1 MIYICRMSEIV
12 KPYKESTA
20 SKKEQVAQMFDN
32 ISHRYDFLNHFLSLG
47 IDNIWRKKA
56 VKLIRASNPKQILDV
71 ATGTADFAIE
81 TLSCKPENVIGVD
94 ISEGMLEKGRQK
106 IKRKKLDDVIQ
117 LKYGDSENLP
127 FEDDTFDAIIVGFGV
142 RNFENLQLGLNEMKR
157 VLKKDGQV
165 AILELSK
172 PKKFPIKHIY
182 LFYFKFILP
191 VIGRLFS
198 KDSSAYT
205 YLPDSVNAFPE
216 GDKFLSILNELGYKE
231 VKLKP
236 LSGGIATIYSAFK

>member
-1 MIYICRMSEIV
+1 MSDSV
-12 KPYKESTA
+12 KPYKESSA

-47 IDNIWRKKA
+47 IDKLWRKKA
-56 VKLIRASNPKQILDV
+56 VKLIRDSSPKQILDV

-81 TLSCKPENVIGVD
+81 TLSCKPTNVIGVD

-106 IKRKKLDDVIQ
+106 IKRKGLGDVIQ

-127 FEDDTFDAIIVGFGV
+127 FEDDSFDAIIVGFGV
-142 RNFENLQLGLNEMKR
+142 RNFENLELGLNEMRR
-157 VLKKDGQV
+157 VLKKNGQV

-172 PKKFPIKHIY
+172 PKKFPVKQLY
-182 LFYFKFILP
+182 LFYFKLILP

-198 KDSSAYT
+198 KDTSAYT

-216 GDKFLSILNELGYKE
+216 GDKFVSMLSDVGYNN
-231 VKLKP
+231 VKSKL

>member
-1 MIYICRMSEIV
+1 MSDSV
-12 KPYKESTA
+12 KPYKESSA
-20 SKKEQVAQMFDN
+20 SKKDQVAMMFDN

-47 IDNIWRKKA
+47 IDRIWRKKA
-56 VKLIRASNPKQILDV
+56 VKLIKGSNPKHILDV

-81 TLSCKPENVIGVD
+81 TLSCKPVNVIGVD

-106 IKRKKLDDVIQ
+106 IKRKGLEAVIQ

-127 FEDDTFDAIIVGFGV
+127 FEDETFDAIIVGFGV
-142 RNFENLQLGLNEMKR
+142 RNFENLQLGLTEMRR
-157 VLKKDGQV
+157 VLKKNGQV

-172 PKKFPIKHIY
+172 PKKFHIKQLY
-182 LFYFKFILP
+182 LFYFKLILP

-216 GDKFLSILNELGYKE
+216 GEKFVSILSSLGYND
-231 VKLKP
+231 VKSKI
-236 LSGGIATIYSAFK
+236 LSGGIATIYYAFK